1 MKELKAIFNRNDIP
15 SIPIAMINS
24 RINEYTNRQNTK
36 EYLGSWLHQR
46 RCIDKKL
53 DEGFHVVVND
63 EEEDDQLNFL
73 RNVANA
79 NIGKGNNFQST
90 EEMVEAEL
98 NLIKS
103 GEPDILSR
111 VPSQKLSVLIHRKNA
126 AIKKEKRRREKELL
140 KSQMDSQEMENEEDQ
155 MLEIMRLENGN

>member
-1 MKELKAIFNRNDIP
+1 M
-15 SIPIAMINS
+15 
-24 RINEYTNRQNTK
+24 
-36 EYLGSWLHQR
+36 
-46 RCIDKKL
+46 
-53 DEGFHVVVND
+53 ND

-140 KSQMDSQEMENEEDQ
+140 KSQMDS
-155 MLEIMRLENGN
+155 